1 MALSDF
7 TIVLPGL
14 GLRTFSQKQV
24 GLTDNNLTTLVT
36 GAAGKRT
43 EIYALIVSS
52 DTASS
57 FTLQSGANTL
67 AVLHVNGNAGVKYAS
82 EGVMPMVVAE
92 SGENVIIQAGVSS
105 LSASVTIVYRQV
117 ET

>member
-14 GLRTFSQKQV
+14 GRRTFSQKQV
-24 GLTDNNLTTLVT
+24 GLTDNQLTTLVAGT
-36 GAAGKRT
+36 AGKRT

-57 FTLQSGANTL
+57 FALQSGVNTL

-82 EGVMPMVVAE
+82 EGVMPMVVCNA
-92 SGENVIIQAGVSS
+92 GEALTIQASESS
-105 LSASVTIVYRQV
+105 LSASVTVVYRQV
-117 ET
+117 S